1 MPLAWLALG
10 YALGLFAG
18 GLFAGAGAGIPTA
31 AAALLAL
38 ALGAAYLR
46 SRAAGLRV
54 GLVVLFLAGGL
65 LGVARSGPG
74 PTAVPDGLDAL
85 VGQTVTARAV
95 VDGVPEAAGRSLR
108 LRADIVERRTPNG
121 WAPAQGAVIVWA
133 DAGVTPMEDRSYPY
147 IRHGDT
153 VTLRG
158 TVRAPERIGPFDYP
172 EHLASQGI
180 GAVVSPAH
188 FLDISPGRRDAAA
201 SVHELRSRLAAPLER
216 HMPEPAASLASA
228 MLFGLRSGVPT
239 DVSDAFRDAG
249 LAHLLAISGM
259 HVGVVLAISMLV
271 SRALLGRRRGFYLIA
286 PLLLM
291 WAYVLL
297 AGAPPSAVRAGL
309 MASAFLLALASG
321 RMPAAVNALGL
332 AALVLLLIE
341 PRSLWDRSFQLSF
354 TSMAGVLF
362 IGLPARAWTAERLA
376 GMGERLPKQAAWV
389 VSAALSG
396 LAVSLGAFL
405 GAAPLVAFNFGTVPL
420 FGAPATLLA
429 LAVMPL
435 FLVGA
440 GLTAAAGLFVPP
452 LASAIGG
459 AAWLFGAFL
468 AGLAELVAAVHG
480 GRIAVEGMSAAW
492 VWGAYALAAVV
503 AALLGRRVWAPAAAH
518 AARAAWRGPA
528 SRVEAALVVGVLLVL
543 AAAPWAF
550 IATTGDGLLHVDVL
564 DVGQGDAIL
573 ITSPS
578 GGTALIDGG
587 PDPRAAIEQVDGLL
601 PLGKLRIDL
610 AVLTHPHADHMNGLL
625 ELARRG
631 RLDRV
636 IAPPPSPSSPA
647 SPSSP
652 RDAWAAELDSLGR
665 APVEAVRGMTVSL
678 TDGVLIELLNPPAP
692 ALTGTSSDVNN
703 NGVAA
708 RVVYGEASALLMA
721 DLFVESELALL
732 DAGLDLSADI
742 LKLGHHGSRT
752 STSPELLDA
761 VGPAAAVVSVA
772 EESPFGH
779 PSPEVV
785 ERVSEKLGPDRLF
798 STAEHGR
805 VRFSTDG
812 VRWWVS
818 TEHD

>member
-1 MPLAWLALG
+1 MPLASLALG

-18 GLFAGAGAGIPTA
+18 AGAGISLA

-54 GLVVLFLAGGL
+54 GIAVLFLAGGL
-65 LGVARSGPG
+65 LGVVRSGTG
-74 PTAVPDGLDAL
+74 PAVVEDDIDAL
-85 VGQTVTARAV
+85 LGKTVTARAL

-108 LRADIVERRTPNG
+108 LRANLVERRTPNG
-121 WAPAQGAVIVWA
+121 WAPARGAVIVWA
-133 DAGVTPMEDRSYPY
+133 DAGVTPVEGRSYPY

-158 TVRAPERIGPFDYP
+158 TVRPPERIGPFDYP
-172 EHLASQGI
+172 EHLAAQGI
-180 GAVVSPAH
+180 GAVVSPSH
-188 FLDISPGRRDAAA
+188 FLDVSPGPRNAAA
-201 SVHELRSRLAAPLER
+201 SVHELRSRLAASLER

-228 MLFGLRSGVPT
+228 MLFGLRSGVPAV
-239 DVSDAFRDAG
+239 VSDAFRDAG

-259 HVGVVLAISMLV
+259 HVGIVLAISMLA

-354 TSMAGVLF
+354 SSMAGVLF
-362 IGLPARAWTAERLA
+362 IGLPARAWTIERLA
-376 GMGERLPKQAAWV
+376 GLGEQLPKQAAWV

-405 GAAPLVAFNFGTVPL
+405 GSAPLVAFNFGSVPL
-420 FGAPATLLA
+420 LGAPATLLA

-435 FLVGA
+435 FLIGA
-440 GLTAAAGLFVPP
+440 GLTAAAGLFLPP
-452 LASAIGG
+452 LAYATGG
-459 AAWLFGAFL
+459 AAWPFGAFL
-468 AGLAELVAAVHG
+468 AGLAEVVATAPG
-480 GRIAVEGMSAAW
+480 GRVAVDGLSSAW
-492 VWGAYALAAVV
+492 VWGVYALAAVV
-503 AALLGRRVWAPAAAH
+503 AAFLGRRVWAPAAAH
-518 AARAAWRGPA
+518 AARSAWHGPA
-528 SRVEAALVVGVLLVL
+528 NRVEAALAIGVLLIL

-550 IATTGDGLLHVDVL
+550 IATSGDNLLHVDVL

-573 ITSPS
+573 ITSPA
-578 GGTALIDGG
+578 GGTTLIDGG
-587 PDPRAAIEQVDGLL
+587 PDPRATIEQVDDLL

-636 IAPPPSPSSPA
+636 IAPPPSLSS
-647 SPSSP
+647 SSP

-692 ALTGTSSDVNN
+692 ALAGTSSDVNN

-708 RVVYGEASALLMA
+708 RVVYGEASALFMA
-721 DLFVESELALL
+721 DLFAEGELALL

-742 LKLGHHGSRT
+742 LKLGHHGSGT
-752 STSPELLDA
+752 STSPELLNA
-761 VGPAAAVVSVA
+761 VVPAAAVVSVA
-772 EESPFGH
+772 AESPFGH
-779 PSPEVV
+779 PSPEVM
-785 ERVSEKLGPDRLF
+785 ERVSERLGPGRLF
-798 STAEHGR
+798 STAENGR

>member
-10 YALGLFAG
+10 YSLGLFAG
-18 GLFAGAGAGIPTA
+18 GLFAGAGAGISLA

-38 ALGAAYLR
+38 ALSAAYLR

-54 GLVVLFLAGGL
+54 GIAALFLAGGL
-65 LGVARSGPG
+65 LGVVRSGPE
-74 PTAVPDGLDAL
+74 PAVVQDDINAL
-85 VGQTVTARAV
+85 LGTTVTARAV

-108 LRADIVERRTPNG
+108 LRADLVERRTPNG
-121 WAPAQGAVIVWA
+121 WAPAEGAVIVWA
-133 DAGVTPMEDRSYPY
+133 DAGVTPVEGRSYPY

-158 TVRAPERIGPFDYP
+158 TVRPPERIGPFDYP
-172 EHLASQGI
+172 EHLAAQGI
-180 GAVVSPAH
+180 GAIVSPAH
-188 FLDISPGRRDAAA
+188 VLDILPGRRNAAA
-201 SVHELRSRLAAPLER
+201 SVHELRSRLAASLER

-228 MLFGLRSGVPT
+228 MLFGLRSGVPAG
-239 DVSDAFRDAG
+239 VSDSFRDAG

-259 HVGVVLAISMLV
+259 HVGIVLAISMLA
-271 SRALLGRRRGFYLIA
+271 SRALLGRRRGFYLIT

-376 GMGERLPKQAAWV
+376 GLGERLPKQAAWAI
-389 VSAALSG
+389 SAALSG

-405 GAAPLVAFNFGTVPL
+405 GSAPLVAFNFGSVPL
-420 FGAPATLLA
+420 LGAPATLLA
-429 LAVMPL
+429 LLVMPL
-435 FLVGA
+435 FLAGA
-440 GLTAAAGLFVPP
+440 GLTAAAGLFLPP
-452 LASAIGG
+452 LAYATGG
-459 AAWLFGAFL
+459 VVWPFGAFL
-468 AGLAELVAAVHG
+468 TVLAEVVAAAPG
-480 GRIAVEGMSAAW
+480 GRISVDGLSAAW
-492 VWGAYALAAVV
+492 VWSVYALAAVV
-503 AALLGRRVWAPAAAH
+503 AAFLGRRVWGSAAVH
-518 AARAAWRGPA
+518 AAKAVWHGPA
-528 SRVEAALVVGVLLVL
+528 SRVEAALAVGGLLVL
-543 AAAPWAF
+543 AAAPWVF
-550 IATTGDGLLHVDVL
+550 IATAGDGLLHIDVL

-573 ITSPS
+573 ITSPG
-578 GGTALIDGG
+578 GGTTLIDGG
-587 PDPRAAIEQVDGLL
+587 PDPRAAIEQVDDLL

-636 IAPPPSPSSPA
+636 IAPPPSPSS
-647 SPSSP
+647 SPSTGYADP
-652 RDAWAAELDSLGR
+652 WAAELDSLGR

-692 ALTGTSSDVNN
+692 ALTGTSSNVNN

-708 RVVYGEASALLMA
+708 RVIYGEASALFMA
-721 DLFVESELALL
+721 DLFVESELSLL

-752 STSPELLDA
+752 STSPELLNA
-761 VGPAAAVVSVA
+761 VGPVAAVVSVA
-772 EESPFGH
+772 AESPFGH

-785 ERVSEKLGPDRLF
+785 ERVSEKIGPDRLF
-798 STAEHGR
+798 STAENGR

-818 TEHD
+818 TERD

>member
-1 MPLAWLALG
+1 MSLAWLALG

-18 GLFAGAGAGIPTA
+18 AGAGISLA
-31 AAALLAL
+31 AAGLLAL

-54 GLVVLFLAGGL
+54 GIAALFLAGGL
-65 LGVARSGPG
+65 LGVVRSGPG
-74 PTAVPDGLDAL
+74 PVVVQDDIDAL
-85 VGQTVTARAV
+85 LGKTVTARAV

-108 LRADIVERRTPNG
+108 LRADLVERRTPNG
-121 WAPAQGAVIVWA
+121 WAPAQGAVIIWA
-133 DAGVTPMEDRSYPY
+133 DAGVTPVEGRSYPY

-153 VTLRG
+153 VMLRG
-158 TVRAPERIGPFDYP
+158 TVRPPERIGPFDYP
-172 EHLASQGI
+172 EHLAAQGI

-188 FLDISPGRRDAAA
+188 FLDVSPGPRNAAA
-201 SVHELRSRLAAPLER
+201 SVHELRSRLAASLER
-216 HMPEPAASLASA
+216 HMSEPAASLASA
-228 MLFGLRSGVPT
+228 MLFGLRSGVPAG
-239 DVSDAFRDAG
+239 VSDAFRDAG

-259 HVGVVLAISMLV
+259 HVGIVLAISMLA
-271 SRALLGRRRGFYLIA
+271 SRALLGRRRGVYLIA

-362 IGLPARAWTAERLA
+362 IGLPARAWTIKRLA
-376 GMGERLPKQAAWV
+376 GLGERLPKQTAWV

-396 LAVSLGAFL
+396 LVVSLGAFL
-405 GAAPLVAFNFGTVPL
+405 GSAPLVAFNFGSVPL
-420 FGAPATLLA
+420 LGAPATLLA

-440 GLTAAAGLFVPP
+440 GLTAAAGLFLPP
-452 LASAIGG
+452 LAYATGG
-459 AAWLFGAFL
+459 AAWPFGAFL
-468 AGLAELVAAVHG
+468 TGLAEVVAAAPG
-480 GRIAVEGMSAAW
+480 GRVDVDGLSAAW
-492 VWGAYALAAVV
+492 VWAAYAPAAVV
-503 AALLGRRVWAPAAAH
+503 AAFLGRRVWASAAAH
-518 AARAAWRGPA
+518 AARAAWHGPA
-528 SRVEAALVVGVLLVL
+528 NRVEAALAIGVLLIL

-550 IATTGDGLLHVDVL
+550 IATARDGLLHVDVL

-573 ITSPS
+573 ITSPE
-578 GGTALIDGG
+578 GGTTLIDGG
-587 PDPRAAIEQVDGLL
+587 PDPRAAIEQVDDLL
-601 PLGKLRIDL
+601 PLGELRIDL

-631 RLDRV
+631 RLERV
-636 IAPPPSPSSPA
+636 IAPPPTPSSSPSS
-647 SPSSP
+647 SPP
-652 RDAWAAELDSLGR
+652 TGDADAWAAELDSLGL
-665 APVEAVRGMTVSL
+665 APVEAVRGMTISL
-678 TDGVLIELLNPPAP
+678 TDGVLIELLNPPGP

-708 RVVYGEASALLMA
+708 RVVYGEASALFMA
-721 DLFVESELALL
+721 DLFAEGELALL

-752 STSPELLDA
+752 STSPELLNA

-772 EESPFGH
+772 AESPFGH
-779 PSPEVV
+779 PSPEVM
-785 ERVSEKLGPDRLF
+785 ERVAEKLGPGRLF
-798 STAEHGR
+798 STAENGR